1 MSRRSKTANLLQ
13 QDGLAR
19 SDNRRTLLLDE
30 AARLFGTRGYD
41 STSMRDI
48 AAAVGMLPGSLYY
61 HFPSKEDLLVAV
73 YTIGIEQMQEAVLA
87 AVARETDPWRRL
99 EAAAA
104 AHLSTLLD
112 RSGYAAAVVAD
123 WPSPATAVRDE
134 LVQQRDRYETTFRD
148 LVADL
153 PLGPH
158 QDRQFLRLALLGALN
173 WTLAW
178 YRADGGDTPNTIARR
193 LVAQFRAG

>member
-1 MSRRSKTANLLQ
+1 MPQ

-19 SDNRRTLLLDE
+19 PDNRRTLLLDE
-30 AARLFGTRGYD
+30 AARLFGAQGYD

-48 AAAVGMLPGSLYY
+48 ATAVGMLPGSLYY

-73 YTIGIEQMQEAVLA
+73 YTIGMEQMLEAVLTA
-87 AVARETDPWRRL
+87 IASATDPWERL

-104 AHLSTLLD
+104 AHLGTLLD
-112 RSGYAAAVVAD
+112 RRGYAAAVIAVR
-123 WPSPATAVRDE
+123 PSSATAVRAE
-134 LVQQRDRYETTFRD
+134 LVRQRDRYEATFHD
-148 LVADL
+148 LVAAL

-178 YRADGGDTPNTIARR
+178 YRPGGDSPEVIARH

>member
-1 MSRRSKTANLLQ
+1 MSRRPKSATLPSS
-13 QDGLAR
+13 DGFAR

-30 AARLFGTRGYD
+30 AARLFGARGYD

-48 AAAVGMLPGSLYY
+48 ATAVGMLPGSLYY

-73 YTIGIEQMQEAVLA
+73 YTIGIDQMQEAVLA
-87 AVARETDPWRRL
+87 AVARESDPWKRL

-112 RSGYAAAVVAD
+112 TSGYAAAVVAD
-123 WPSPATAVRDE
+123 WPSPAGSVRDQ
-134 LVQQRDRYETTFRD
+134 LVRQRDRYEETFRE

-173 WTLAW
+173 WSLAW
-178 YRADGGDTPNTIARR
+178 YKSNGDSPETIARR
-193 LVAQFRAG
+193 LVAQFRAD

>member
-1 MSRRSKTANLLQ
+1 MSRRPKSATLLQ
-13 QDGLAR
+13 QDGFAR
-19 SDNRRTLLLDE
+19 PDNRRTLLLDE
-30 AARLFGTRGYD
+30 AARLFGARGYD

-73 YTIGIEQMQEAVLA
+73 YTIGMEQMLEAVQA
-87 AVARETDPWRRL
+87 ATAGETDPWRRL
-99 EAAAA
+99 EVAAA
-104 AHLSTLLD
+104 AHLGTLLD
-112 RSGYAAAVVAD
+112 KSGYAAAVVAD
-123 WPSPATAVRDE
+123 WPSPASSVRAE
-134 LVQQRDRYETTFRD
+134 LVRQRDRYEATFRD

-178 YRADGGDTPNTIARR
+178 YRPDGDDSPQTIARR
-193 LVAQFRAG
+193 LVAQFRVD

>member
-1 MSRRSKTANLLQ
+1 MSRRPKSATLLQ
-13 QDGLAR
+13 QDGFAR
-19 SDNRRTLLLDE
+19 PDNRRTLLLDE
-30 AARLFGTRGYD
+30 AARLFGAHGYD

-48 AAAVGMLPGSLYY
+48 ATAVGMLPGSLYY

-73 YTIGIEQMQEAVLA
+73 YTIGMEQMRDAVLTA
-87 AVARETDPWRRL
+87 IADETDPWRRL

-104 AHLSTLLD
+104 AHLGTLLD
-112 RSGYAAAVVAD
+112 KSGYAAAVVAD
-123 WPSPATAVRDE
+123 WPSPASSVRAE
-134 LVQQRDRYETTFRD
+134 LVRQRDRYEATFRD

-178 YRADGGDTPNTIARR
+178 YRPGGESPAAIARR
-193 LVAQFRAG
+193 LVNQFRAG

>member
-1 MSRRSKTANLLQ
+1 MSRRPKSATVPQ
-13 QDGLAR
+13 PDGLAR
-19 SDNRRTLLLDE
+19 PDNRRTLLLDE
-30 AARLFGTRGYD
+30 AARLFGARGYD

-73 YTIGIEQMQEAVLA
+73 YTIGMEQMLEAVVA
-87 AVARETDPWRRL
+87 AVALETDPWARL
-99 EAAAA
+99 EAASA
-104 AHLSTLLD
+104 AHLGTLLD
-112 RSGYAAAVVAD
+112 RRGYAAAVVAGFSVNAE
-123 WPSPATAVRDE
+123 PSVRAD
-134 LVQQRDRYETTFRD
+134 LVRQRDRYEAMFRE

-178 YRADGGDTPNTIARR
+178 YSPDGDSPEAIARKV
-193 LVAQFRAG
+193 VAQFRG

>member
-1 MSRRSKTANLLQ
+1 MPQ
-13 QDGLAR
+13 PDGLAR
-19 SDNRRTLLLDE
+19 PDNRRTLLLDE
-30 AARLFGTRGYD
+30 AARLFGARGYD

-48 AAAVGMLPGSLYY
+48 ATAVGMLPGSLYY

-73 YTIGIEQMQEAVLA
+73 YTIGMEQMLDAVLTA
-87 AVARETDPWRRL
+87 IAPVTDPWDRL

-104 AHLSTLLD
+104 AHLETLLD
-112 RSGYAAAVVAD
+112 KRGYAAAVIAD
-123 WPSPATAVRDE
+123 WPSSAASVRAE
-134 LVQQRDRYETTFRD
+134 LVRERDRYEATFRA
-148 LVADL
+148 LVAEL

-178 YRADGGDTPNTIARR
+178 YRPGGDGPKTIARR
-193 LVAQFRAG
+193 LVAQFRG

>member
-1 MSRRSKTANLLQ
+1 MPRRPKNVTMLQ
-13 QDGLAR
+13 QDGLVR
-19 SDNRRTLLLDE
+19 PDNRRTLLLDE

-48 AAAVGMLPGSLYY
+48 ATAVGMLPGSLYY

-73 YTIGIEQMQEAVLA
+73 YTLGMEQMLEAVQTA
-87 AVARETDPWRRL
+87 ISCETEPWTRL

-104 AHLSTLLD
+104 AHLGTLLD
-112 RSGYAAAVVAD
+112 KRGYAAAVIAG
-123 WPSPATAVRDE
+123 WPASSGAARAE
-134 LVQQRDRYETTFRD
+134 LIRERDRYEATFRD
-148 LVADL
+148 LVAAL

-178 YRADGGDTPNTIARR
+178 YRPGGDGPETIARR
-193 LVAQFRAG
+193 LVAQFRG

>member
-1 MSRRSKTANLLQ
+1 MSRRPKTASLLQ
-13 QDGLAR
+13 QEGIAR
-19 SDNRRTLLLDE
+19 ADNRRTLLLDE

-48 AAAVGMLPGSLYY
+48 ATAVGMLPGSLYY

-73 YTIGIEQMQEAVLA
+73 YTIGIEQMRDAVLA

-112 RSGYAAAVVAD
+112 KSGYAAAVVAG
-123 WPSPATAVRDE
+123 WPSPATTVRDD
-134 LVQQRDRYETTFRD
+134 LVRQRDHYEATFRA
-148 LVADL
+148 LVEDL
-153 PLGPH
+153 PLAPH

-173 WTLAW
+173 WSLAW
-178 YRADGGDTPNTIARR
+178 YRPEGESPEAIGRR

>member
-1 MSRRSKTANLLQ
+1 MSRRPKSADAMQ
-13 QDGLAR
+13 QDGLVR
-19 SDNRRTLLLDE
+19 PDNRRTLLLDE
-30 AARLFGTRGYD
+30 AARLFGARGYD

-48 AAAVGMLPGSLYY
+48 ATAVGMLPGSLYY

-73 YTIGIEQMQEAVLA
+73 YTIGMEQMRDAVLA
-87 AVARETDPWRRL
+87 AIAGETDPWDRL

-104 AHLSTLLD
+104 AHLGTLLD
-112 RSGYAAAVVAD
+112 KSGYAAAVVAD
-123 WPSPATAVRDE
+123 WPSPASSVRAE
-134 LVQQRDRYETTFRD
+134 LVRQRDRYEETFRD

-153 PLGPH
+153 PLGPR

-178 YRADGGDTPNTIARR
+178 YRPDGDGPEAIARR

>member
-1 MSRRSKTANLLQ
+1 MLQ
-13 QDGLAR
+13 PDGLAR
-19 SDNRRTLLLDE
+19 PDNRRTLLLDE
-30 AARLFGTRGYD
+30 AARLFGARGYD

-48 AAAVGMLPGSLYY
+48 ATAVGMLPGSLYY

-73 YTIGIEQMQEAVLA
+73 YTIGMERMLEAVL
-87 AVARETDPWRRL
+87 VATRTASDPWDRL

-104 AHLSTLLD
+104 AHLGTLLD
-112 RSGYAAAVVAD
+112 KRGYAAAVIGGFSVNAA
-123 WPSPATAVRDE
+123 PSVRTE
-134 LVQQRDRYETTFRD
+134 LVRQRDRYEDTFRD
-148 LVADL
+148 LVAGL

-178 YRADGGDTPNTIARR
+178 YRPGGDDPATVARR
-193 LVAQFRAG
+193 LVGQFRQ

>member
-1 MSRRSKTANLLQ
+1 MSRRPKSATLPSS
-13 QDGLAR
+13 DGFAR

-30 AARLFGTRGYD
+30 AARLFGARGYD

-48 AAAVGMLPGSLYY
+48 ATAVGMLPGSLYY

-73 YTIGIEQMQEAVLA
+73 YTIGIDQMQEAVLA
-87 AVARETDPWRRL
+87 AVARESDPWKRL

-112 RSGYAAAVVAD
+112 TSGYAAAVVAD
-123 WPSPATAVRDE
+123 WPSPAGSVRDQ
-134 LVQQRDRYETTFRD
+134 LVRQRDRYEETFRE
-148 LVADL
+148 LVTDL

-173 WTLAW
+173 WSLAW
-178 YRADGGDTPNTIARR
+178 YKSNGDSPETIARR
-193 LVAQFRAG
+193 LVAQFRAD

>member
-1 MSRRSKTANLLQ
+1 MSRRPKSAPLPQ
-13 QDGLAR
+13 SDGLTR
-19 SDNRRTLLLDE
+19 PDNRRTLLLDE
-30 AARLFGTRGYD
+30 AARLFGARGYD

-73 YTIGIEQMQEAVLA
+73 YAIGMEQMLDAVLTA
-87 AVARETDPWRRL
+87 IAPVTDPWDRL

-104 AHLSTLLD
+104 AHLGTLLD
-112 RSGYAAAVVAD
+112 KRGYAAAVIAD
-123 WPSPATAVRDE
+123 WPSSAASVRAE
-134 LVQQRDRYETTFRD
+134 LVRERDRYEATFRD
-148 LVADL
+148 LVAAL
-153 PLGPH
+153 PLGPR

-178 YRADGGDTPNTIARR
+178 YRPSGEGPETIARR
-193 LVAQFRAG
+193 LVAQFRG

>member
-1 MSRRSKTANLLQ
+1 MSRRPKSATLLQ
-13 QDGLAR
+13 QDGFAR
-19 SDNRRTLLLDE
+19 PDNRRTLLLDE
-30 AARLFGTRGYD
+30 AARLFGAHGYD

-48 AAAVGMLPGSLYY
+48 ATAVGMLPGSLYY

-73 YTIGIEQMQEAVLA
+73 YTIGMEQMRDAVLTA
-87 AVARETDPWRRL
+87 IADETDPWRRL

-104 AHLSTLLD
+104 AHLGTLLD
-112 RSGYAAAVVAD
+112 KSGYAAAVVAD
-123 WPSPATAVRDE
+123 WPSPASSVRAE
-134 LVQQRDRYETTFRD
+134 LVRQRDRYEATFRD

-178 YRADGGDTPNTIARR
+178 YRPGGESPATIARR
-193 LVAQFRAG
+193 LVNQFRAG

>member
-1 MSRRSKTANLLQ
+1 MLQ
-13 QDGLAR
+13 QDGFAR
-19 SDNRRTLLLDE
+19 PDNRRTLLLDE
-30 AARLFGTRGYD
+30 AARLFGARGYD

-48 AAAVGMLPGSLYY
+48 ATAVGMLPGSLYY

-73 YTIGIEQMQEAVLA
+73 YTIGMGQMLEAVQA
-87 AVARETDPWRRL
+87 AIAGETDPWRRL
-99 EAAAA
+99 EVAAA
-104 AHLSTLLD
+104 AHLGTLLD
-112 RSGYAAAVVAD
+112 KSGYAAAVIAD
-123 WPSPATAVRDE
+123 WPSSAASVRAE
-134 LVQQRDRYETTFRD
+134 LVRERDRYEATFRD
-148 LVADL
+148 LVAAL

-178 YRADGGDTPNTIARR
+178 YRPDGDESPETIARR

>member
-1 MSRRSKTANLLQ
+1 
-13 QDGLAR
+13 
-19 SDNRRTLLLDE
+19 LLLDE

-73 YTIGIEQMQEAVLA
+73 YTIGMEQMQA
-87 AVARETDPWRRL
+87 AVQSAIAPLSDPWERV
-99 EAAAA
+99 EAASA
-104 AHLSTLLD
+104 AHLGTLLD
-112 RSGYAAAVVAD
+112 RRGYAAAVIAD
-123 WPSPATAVRDE
+123 WPSAAAVRSK
-134 LVQQRDRYETTFRD
+134 LVEERDRYEETFRA

-153 PLGPH
+153 PLTAA

-173 WTLAW
+173 WTIAW
-178 YRADGGDTPNTIARR
+178 YRPGGDDPETIARR
-193 LVAQFRAG
+193 LVAQFRG

>member
-1 MSRRSKTANLLQ
+1 MPQ
-13 QDGLAR
+13 PDGLAR
-19 SDNRRTLLLDE
+19 PDNRRTLLLDE
-30 AARLFGTRGYD
+30 AARLFGARGYD

-48 AAAVGMLPGSLYY
+48 ATAVGMLPGSLYY

-73 YTIGIEQMQEAVLA
+73 YTIGMEQMLQAVLA
-87 AVARETDPWRRL
+87 ATSTATDPWDRL

-104 AHLSTLLD
+104 AHLGTLLD
-112 RSGYAAAVVAD
+112 RRGYAAAVIAD
-123 WPSPATAVRDE
+123 WPSSASSVRAE
-134 LVQQRDRYETTFRD
+134 LVRQRDRYEATFRD

-178 YRADGGDTPNTIARR
+178 YHPGGDTPEMIARR
-193 LVAQFRAG
+193 LVAQFRSS

>member
-1 MSRRSKTANLLQ
+1 MSKRPKSPSLPQ
-13 QDGLAR
+13 QDGLDR
-19 SDNRRTLLLDE
+19 PDNRRTLLLDE
-30 AARLFGTRGYD
+30 AARLFGARGYD

-48 AAAVGMLPGSLYY
+48 ATAVGMLPGSLYY
-61 HFPSKEDLLVAV
+61 HFPSKEELLVAV
-73 YTIGIEQMQEAVLA
+73 YTIGMEQMRQAVLA
-87 AVARETDPWRRL
+87 AIAPITEPWDRL

-104 AHLSTLLD
+104 AHLASLLD
-112 RSGYAAAVVAD
+112 KRGYAAAVIAGFSIAAP
-123 WPSPATAVRDE
+123 PSVRTE
-134 LVQQRDRYETTFRD
+134 LVRQRDRYEATFRD

-178 YRADGGDTPNTIARR
+178 YRPGGDDPETIARR
-193 LVAQFRAG
+193 LVGQFRG

>member
-1 MSRRSKTANLLQ
+1 MLQ

-19 SDNRRTLLLDE
+19 PDNRRTLLLDE
-30 AARLFGTRGYD
+30 AARLFGARGYD

-73 YTIGIEQMQEAVLA
+73 YTIGMEQMRDAVLA
-87 AVARETDPWRRL
+87 AITPVTDPWDRL

-104 AHLSTLLD
+104 AHLGTLLD
-112 RSGYAAAVVAD
+112 KRGYAAAVIGGFSIAAA
-123 WPSPATAVRDE
+123 PSVRTE
-134 LVQQRDRYETTFRD
+134 LVRQRDRYEATFRD
-148 LVADL
+148 LVAAL

-178 YRADGGDTPNTIARR
+178 YHPGGDDPATVARR
-193 LVAQFRAG
+193 LVGQFRQ

>member
-1 MSRRSKTANLLQ
+1 MPQ

-19 SDNRRTLLLDE
+19 PDNRRTLLLDE
-30 AARLFGTRGYD
+30 AARLFGARGYD

-48 AAAVGMLPGSLYY
+48 ATAVGMLPGSLYY

-73 YTIGIEQMQEAVLA
+73 YTIGMEQMLEAVLA
-87 AVARETDPWRRL
+87 ATRTATDPWDRL

-104 AHLSTLLD
+104 AHLGTLLD
-112 RSGYAAAVVAD
+112 KRGYAAAVIGGFSVNAA
-123 WPSPATAVRDE
+123 PSVRTE
-134 LVQQRDRYETTFRD
+134 LVRQRDRYEDTFRD
-148 LVADL
+148 LVAGL

-178 YRADGGDTPNTIARR
+178 YGPNGDTPETIARR
-193 LVAQFRAG
+193 LVAQFRG

>member
-1 MSRRSKTANLLQ
+1 MSRRPKSAAMPQ

-19 SDNRRTLLLDE
+19 PDNRRTLLLDE
-30 AARLFGTRGYD
+30 AARLFGAQGYD

-48 AAAVGMLPGSLYY
+48 ATAVGMLPGSLYY

-73 YTIGIEQMQEAVLA
+73 YTIGMEQMLEAVHA
-87 AVARETDPWRRL
+87 AISAETDPWSRL
-99 EAAAA
+99 EAAAS
-104 AHLSTLLD
+104 AHLGTLLD
-112 RSGYAAAVVAD
+112 KRGYAAAVIAD
-123 WPSPATAVRDE
+123 WPSPAAAVRAE
-134 LVQQRDRYETTFRD
+134 LVRQRDRYEATFRD

-178 YRADGGDTPNTIARR
+178 YRPGGDSPEAIARR

>member
-1 MSRRSKTANLLQ
+1 MLQ
-13 QDGLAR
+13 QDGFAR
-19 SDNRRTLLLDE
+19 PDNRRTLLLDE
-30 AARLFGTRGYD
+30 AARLFGAHGYD

-48 AAAVGMLPGSLYY
+48 ATAVGMLPGSLYY

-73 YTIGIEQMQEAVLA
+73 YTIGMEQMRDAVLTA
-87 AVARETDPWRRL
+87 IADETDPWRRL

-104 AHLSTLLD
+104 AHLGTLLD
-112 RSGYAAAVVAD
+112 KSGYAAAVVAD
-123 WPSPATAVRDE
+123 WPSPASSVRAE
-134 LVQQRDRYETTFRD
+134 LVRQRDRYEATFRD

-173 WTLAW
+173 WTRTW
-178 YRADGGDTPNTIARR
+178 YRPGAKSPAEIARAM
-193 LVAQFRAG
+193 VAALR

>member
-1 MSRRSKTANLLQ
+1 MAPEASLAKAGPEASGDSRRRDIIRA
-13 QDGLAR
+13 
-19 SDNRRTLLLDE
+19 
-30 AARLFGTRGYD
+30 AARLLGEHGYAG
-41 STSMRDI
+41 TSMRDI

-73 YTIGIEQMQEAVLA
+73 YTIGMEQMRDAVLA
-87 AVARETDPWRRL
+87 AIASNSDPWDRL

-104 AHLSTLLD
+104 AHLGTLLD
-112 RSGYAAAVVAD
+112 KRGYAAAVIGGFSIAAA
-123 WPSPATAVRDE
+123 PSVRTE
-134 LVQQRDRYETTFRD
+134 LVRQRDRYEATFRD
-148 LVADL
+148 LVAAL

-178 YRADGGDTPNTIARR
+178 YHPGGDDPATVARR
-193 LVAQFRAG
+193 LVAQFRG